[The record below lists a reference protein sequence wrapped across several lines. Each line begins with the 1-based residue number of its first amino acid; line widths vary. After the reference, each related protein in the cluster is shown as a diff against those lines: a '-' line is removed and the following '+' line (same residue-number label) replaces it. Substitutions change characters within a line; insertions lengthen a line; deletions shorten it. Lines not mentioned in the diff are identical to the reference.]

1 MDRQLPR
8 TYSAQRAL
16 NDRRNAVTNPE
27 QRIWQT
33 HAIEQRYENAWITL
47 THRSVTAPTG
57 NPGIYGLVHYKNTA
71 IGVIPIDAQ
80 GFTWLVGQHRYPHN
94 QYGWEI
100 PEGGAPLG
108 ESALAAAQREL
119 REETGI
125 TARRWTSLLK
135 MHPSNSVSDEV
146 AYAFVAQDLSYGES
160 APDDTE
166 LLRVE
171 RLPLTEAIAMAL
183 DGRIVDG
190 FAMAALLKVGL
201 LLDRGLLTV

>member
-57 NPGIYGLVHYKNTA
+57 NTGIYGLVHYKNTA

-166 LLRVE
+166 LLRV
-171 RLPLTEAIAMAL
+171 
-183 DGRIVDG
+183 
-190 FAMAALLKVGL
+190 
-201 LLDRGLLTV
+201 